1 MNRNY
6 LAIYKNKRIEVTAP
20 TSYEAQQKAAELL
33 KARKRYDVNVYLA
46 DITHTAVD

>member
-20 TSYEAQQKAAELL
+20 TSYEAQLKAAEIL
-33 KARKRYDVNVYLA
+33 KARKSYDVNVYLA